1 MLVRHRIDLAKLY
14 LGKDGGYTLRKFKR
28 IFKREMEERPELYE
42 MVGKGQKRSTPIPA
56 EDFDDL
62 VDELGAQD
70 MEDEEPEEG
79 AENEIDEDA
88 VREEDREK
96 SKAQFKKELEE
107 MNADSEDETYNFDE
121 DEMEELLE
129 KVENS
134 VFATEE
140 DAIKY
145 FEEYYEKIKAKRLKL
160 NRFRVRK
167 PDTRDKYDKIFDED
181 KEIRSKVGDEWVL
194 DTDTAKRFYK
204 DLDNNLCRYPHGFRH
219 YESFANYKLSQPH
232 LVIQDYIT
240 EMNSQ
245 VEFE

>member
-121 DEMEELLE
+121 DEMEMEGDDG
-129 KVENS
+129 
-134 VFATEE
+134 EE
-140 DAIKY
+140 
-145 FEEYYEKIKAKRLKL
+145 E
-160 NRFRVRK
+160 V
-167 PDTRDKYDKIFDED
+167 
-181 KEIRSKVGDEWVL
+181 S
-194 DTDTAKRFYK
+194 
-204 DLDNNLCRYPHGFRH
+204 
-219 YESFANYKLSQPH
+219 
-232 LVIQDYIT
+232 
-240 EMNSQ
+240 
-245 VEFE
+245 